1 LENTRYQI
9 NNCKLGKVTVLTATS
24 TIAES
29 NSYSDELTFT
39 LTQKRQGS

>member
-9 NNCKLGKVTVLTATS
+9 NKCKLGDVTVLTSTS

-29 NSYSDELTFT
+29 NSYSDELAFT
-39 LTQKRQGS
+39 LTQKLQGS